1 MICCKVTCLTIL
13 LSTSQF
19 FTLFKVFQDFTYLD
33 MRSTDFTYLD
43 MRSTDFTYLDMRSTD
58 FTYLDM
64 RSTDFTY
71 LDMRS
76 TDFTIFK
83 FVVYVFCGATFIAD
97 RVVH

>member
-58 FTYLDM
+58 FT
-64 RSTDFTY
+64 
-71 LDMRS
+71 
-76 TDFTIFK
+76 IFK

>member
-1 MICCKVTCLTIL
+1 
-13 LSTSQF
+13 
-19 FTLFKVFQDFTYLD
+19 
-33 MRSTDFTYLD
+33 